1 MMKRRK
7 PDTQQDKKIEEDPK
21 QITEEEL
28 HRRKQIMEETQT
40 TWEAPQEAKIKV
52 QMEGDSMVVTR
63 WIAGGW
69 KAYKKETMKRL
80 RCYRTSYVS

>member
-1 MMKRRK
+1 MIKRRK

-40 TWEAPQEAKIKV
+40 TWEAPQEGKTQV
-52 QMEGDSMVVTR
+52 QMEGDSGRLSDGRKEGNNYGTMRVV
-63 WIAGGW
+63 GH
-69 KAYKKETMKRL
+69 ETPG
-80 RCYRTSYVS
+80 S